1 MNQVN
6 EEAKSN
12 YKYSQL
18 YDILL
23 SKITSGIWKPN
34 DKMPTERE
42 LCQRYNVS
50 RITVRDTLDRLSKD
64 GYIYRKQGKGTFVAV
79 RQIEQKL
86 TKFYT
91 LREEFEAKGI
101 EHTNKILSFQTLKAL
116 GKVKKNLNLENE
128 DTVYELIRCLY
139 ADKVPYAIE
148 VSYIPTKLYPE
159 MTRDL
164 IREKGLYG
172 SMQFF
177 NIIPERATENLRA
190 VKLSKEDA
198 LTLGVKKQDTAIR
211 IERTTYSFDSII
223 EYTITT
229 VKGDSFYYTV
239 ELS

>member
-1 MNQVN
+1 MKQTG
-6 EEAKSN
+6 EEMKST

-18 YDILL
+18 YEILL
-23 SKITSGIWKPN
+23 GKITSGIWKPN

-42 LCQRYNVS
+42 LCERYNVS

-91 LREEFEAKGI
+91 LREEFESKGI
-101 EHTNKILSFQTLKAL
+101 EHTNKILSFKTVKAL
-116 GKVKKNLNLENE
+116 GKVKDNLCLEYE
-128 DTVYELIRCLY
+128 EPVYELIRCLY

-148 VSYIPTKLYPE
+148 VSYIPSLLYPE
-159 MTRDL
+159 MTREL
-164 IREKGLYG
+164 ISEKGLYG
-172 SMQFF
+172 SMQYF
-177 NIIPERATENLRA
+177 NIIPEHATENLRA

-211 IERTTYSFDSII
+211 IERTTYSYDSII
-223 EYTITT
+223 EYTIATI
-229 VKGDSFYYTV
+229 KGNFFYYTV
-239 ELS
+239 ELN